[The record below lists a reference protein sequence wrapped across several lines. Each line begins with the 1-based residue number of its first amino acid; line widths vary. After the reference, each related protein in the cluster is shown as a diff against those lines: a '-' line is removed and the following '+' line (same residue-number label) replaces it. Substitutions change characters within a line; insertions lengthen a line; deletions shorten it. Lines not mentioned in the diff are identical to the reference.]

1 MRPLIL
7 YAMFVCFSFHKKN
20 ITRESEQWNNERE
33 KRRGGGG
40 IIFSVIRVRDSAFIT
55 AEAFNTVAI
64 QQINIYSKEPII
76 AQGQLS

>member
-1 MRPLIL
+1 MGPLIF
-7 YAMFVCFSFHKKN
+7 YVMFVFFSFHKKN

-33 KRRGGGG
+33 KRRGGV

-55 AEAFNTVAI
+55 AEAFNKVAI